1 MWNRRNLKNRA
12 KTAFRAN
19 YWKSVLVAL
28 ILMLLVDNEEA
39 GSAAVSGARGSFGI
53 TADAAQRG
61 FAGSVTGIYVTSA
74 LVTVLVLVAVL
85 LVVLKI
91 FVFNLLEVGG
101 CRFFCENTYSKS
113 PVRNLLW
120 GFDSGNWF
128 NIVKIIF
135 FRDIKLVLWSLLFI
149 IPGIVKSYEYRMVP
163 YILSENPSMDSKE
176 AFLRSREMMDGNK
189 WDAFIL
195 DLSFIGWKFLG
206 AITFGLVDVFWT
218 NPYQYAANAELY
230 MALRN
235 QNTGLYVA

>member
-1 MWNRRNLKNRA
+1 MREEFFIMWNRRDLKNRA
-12 KTAFRAN
+12 KAAFHAN
-19 YWKSVLVAL
+19 YWKCVLVAL
-28 ILMLLVDNEEA
+28 ILVLLVDNEEA
-39 GSAAVSGARGSFGI
+39 GSAAVSGSRGYFSI
-53 TADAAQRG
+53 NANAAQFG
-61 FAGSVTGIYVTSA
+61 YAGSVIGITSA
-74 LVTVLVLVAVL
+74 LVTVIVAVVL
-85 LVVLKI
+85 AVLKI

-135 FRDIKLVLWSLLFI
+135 FRDIKLILWTLLLV

-163 YILSENPSMDSKE
+163 YILSENPSMESKE
-176 AFLRSREMMDGNK
+176 AFRRSREMMYGNK
-189 WDAFIL
+189 FDAFVL

-235 QNTGLYVA
+235 Q